1 LDALPFKEAKVFECA
16 HEINSTSV
24 YKCSDSKVNL
34 PCLKF
39 M

>member
-1 LDALPFKEAKVFECA
+1 VFECA

>member
-24 YKCSDSKVNL
+24 RIQRL
-34 PCLKF
+34 IF
-39 M
+39 Q